1 MARRAGRGLLFW
13 RLPLL
18 LLGLAQLRLTAT
30 TEEDAMQLSDP
41 ESCRPDE
48 YRFAGRCCQL
58 CPAGEYVGKP
68 CVSPHTQGKCVK
80 CDEQTFTA
88 FPNGLDACLP
98 CSVCRDE
105 EEMVAECSSVSNRKC
120 QCRAGHFY
128 HPGSLELCNPCSKC
142 PKGQVTL
149 QKCNATAD
157 TVCGLAGPSTTVN
170 TMCNSTGCD
179 VTKDIR
185 KDTTV
190 WLSLT
195 GSFVVLL
202 CPLILVC
209 IVRAVEFWTNRH
221 FYNGDLEERENM
233 I

>member
-1 MARRAGRGLLFW
+1 
-13 RLPLL
+13 
-18 LLGLAQLRLTAT
+18 
-30 TEEDAMQLSDP
+30 MQLSDP

-185 KDTTV
+185 K
-190 WLSLT
+190 
-195 GSFVVLL
+195 
-202 CPLILVC
+202 
-209 IVRAVEFWTNRH
+209 
-221 FYNGDLEERENM
+221 GDLEERENM
-233 I
+233 KVWVFCWMLEVTLQVDLQPQTMFSKVTDSRLHSSLDSLVFYSITAFMQVALLS